1 MPLFFRLGALTD
13 AIITQHAS
21 LAGIAQQL
29 AEIYYIGRTLS
40 RIPTLGHVTVDLPS
54 IFSFWYKFSF
64 FCKKVTQ
71 CAKNFEYS
79 SIVKNFRRELSVGW
93 CCVVLTSSIFR
104 SALVQFCEQIRVIV
118 GAWSRSKSQG
128 FIICKGC

>member
-1 MPLFFRLGALTD
+1 MSLFFRLGALTD

-54 IFSFWYKFSF
+54 IFLYQF
-64 FCKKVTQ
+64 FLRKNVTQ
-71 CAKNFEYS
+71 CAKSFKFS
-79 SIVKNFRRELSVGW
+79 SIIKNVRREFEVGW
-93 CCVVLTSSIFR
+93 CYIVWTSSIFR
-104 SALVQFCEQIRVIV
+104 SALVLFCDQQCCGSGSGIRD
-118 GAWSRSKSQG
+118 
-128 FIICKGC
+128 